1 MEPLRFYGAFTDT
14 EQSGDMKALR
24 RIAVVL
30 ALAALCCVW
39 EAGPA
44 SAHTNV
50 VWSYPAQGASLPSP
64 PGQVALR
71 TSDPVDLGLSQIV
84 VRDADG
90 RAQTIS
96 DKTLTEGAS
105 VLLATLDDGGA
116 WGQWTVDYR
125 IVGPDGHPVTG
136 RINFAVGE
144 PAQAASESQAAT
156 TRWLM
161 LGGGALA
168 LLGGAWYLR
177 WTTVRVSRAAARQH
191 AGTP

>member
-1 MEPLRFYGAFTDT
+1 MDPLRFYGAFTGT

-24 RIAVVL
+24 RVAVVL

-50 VWSYPAQGASLPSP
+50 VWSYPAQGASLPTEPS
-64 PGQVALR
+64 QVALR

-84 VRDADG
+84 VRDSDG

-105 VLLATLDDGGA
+105 VLLATLDDKGA

-144 PAQAASESQAAT
+144 PAQAASDSQAAT

-168 LLGGAWYLR
+168 LIGGAWYLR
-177 WTTVRVSRAAARQH
+177 WTTVRVSRAAARQP
-191 AGTP
+191 AGNP

>member
-1 MEPLRFYGAFTDT
+1 
-14 EQSGDMKALR
+14 
-24 RIAVVL
+24 
-30 ALAALCCVW
+30 
-39 EAGPA
+39 
-44 SAHTNV
+44 
-50 VWSYPAQGASLPSP
+50 
-64 PGQVALR
+64 VALR

-84 VRDADG
+84 VRDAEG
-90 RAQTIS
+90 KAQTVT
-96 DKTLTEGAS
+96 DKSLTEGS
-105 VLLATLDDGGA
+105 STLLAALDDQTAA

-136 RINFAVGE
+136 HIDFAVGE

-156 TRWLM
+156 TRWLV

-177 WTTVRVSRAAARQH
+177 WTTLRVSRAPARQP

>member
-1 MEPLRFYGAFTDT
+1 MDPLRFYGAFTGS
-14 EQSGDMKALR
+14 EQSGGMKALR

-30 ALAALCCVW
+30 VLAALCCVW

-50 VWSYPAQGASLPSP
+50 VWSYPAQGASLPVP
-64 PGQVALR
+64 PTQVALR

-90 RAQTIS
+90 RTQTLS

-105 VLLATLDDGGA
+105 VLLVTLDDDGA

-136 RINFAVGE
+136 RIDFAVGE

-168 LLGGAWYLR
+168 LIGGAWYLR
-177 WTTVRVSRAAARQH
+177 WSTVRVSRAAARQP

>member
-1 MEPLRFYGAFTDT
+1 MDPLRFYGAFTGTD
-14 EQSGDMKALR
+14 QSGDMKALR
-24 RIAVVL
+24 RVAVVL

-44 SAHTNV
+44 SAHTNI
-50 VWSYPAQGASLPSP
+50 VWSYPAQGASLPTEPS
-64 PGQVALR
+64 QVALR
-71 TSDPVDLGLSQIV
+71 TSDPVDLSLSQIV

-105 VLLATLDDGGA
+105 VLLATLDDEGA

-144 PAQAASESQAAT
+144 PAQAASDSQAAT

-177 WTTVRVSRAAARQH
+177 WTTVRVSRAAARQP
-191 AGTP
+191 AGNP

>member
-1 MEPLRFYGAFTDT
+1 MHPLRFYGAFTGT
-14 EQSGDMKALR
+14 EHSGDMKALR
-24 RIAVVL
+24 RVAVVL

-50 VWSYPAQGASLPSP
+50 VWSYPAQGASLPVP
-64 PGQVALR
+64 PNQVALR

-90 RAQTIS
+90 RAQTLS

-105 VLLATLDDGGA
+105 VLVATLDDDGA

-136 RINFAVGE
+136 RIDFAVGE
-144 PAQAASESQAAT
+144 PAQAASEAQAAT

-177 WTTVRVSRAAARQH
+177 WSTVRGSRVAARET
-191 AGTP
+191 AGTS

>member
-1 MEPLRFYGAFTDT
+1 MLV
-14 EQSGDMKALR
+14 LR
-24 RIAVVL
+24 RVAVVL
-30 ALAALCCVW
+30 FLAALSCVW
-39 EAGPA
+39 GSGPA
-44 SAHTNV
+44 SAHTEV
-50 VWSYPAQGASLPSP
+50 VWSYPAQGARFPVP
-64 PGQVALR
+64 PTQVALR

-90 RAQTIS
+90 RVQNLS

-105 VLLATLDDGGA
+105 VLLATLDDNGA

-136 RINFAVGE
+136 RIDFAVGE
-144 PAQAASESQAAT
+144 PAQAASESQTAM
-156 TRWLM
+156 TRWLV

-177 WTTVRVSRAAARQH
+177 WTTARASRANSRQPAR
-191 AGTP
+191 TT

>member
-1 MEPLRFYGAFTDT
+1 MHSLRFYGAFTGT
-14 EQSGDMKALR
+14 QQSGDMKALR
-24 RIAVVL
+24 RVAVVL

-50 VWSYPAQGASLPSP
+50 VWSYPAQGASLPTEPS
-64 PGQVALR
+64 QVALR
-71 TSDPVDLGLSQIV
+71 TSDPVDLGLSQVV

-105 VLLATLDDGGA
+105 VLLATLDDKGA

-136 RINFAVGE
+136 RIDFAVGE
-144 PAQAASESQAAT
+144 PAQATSDSQAAT

-168 LLGGAWYLR
+168 LIGGAWYLR
-177 WTTVRVSRAAARQH
+177 WTTVRVSRAAARET
-191 AGTP
+191 AGTS